1 MAAIRVDISQ
11 DRYSV
16 GSEPKPKTDMQGRQR
31 TDRVTG
37 IGLST
42 TQLVKIGP
50 EGAEVLNCVTA
61 GVPEVKV
68 GDEVRPRNLIA
79 IPWQQEG
86 RSGVSFKADAIEPIP
101 AAAGKGGAA

>member
-1 MAAIRVDISQ
+1 MATIRVDISQ

-16 GSEPKPKTDMQGRQR
+16 GAAPKPKTDMQGRQR

-37 IGLST
+37 DGLSV

-50 EGAEVLNCVTA
+50 DGAEVFNCTTA
-61 GVPEVKV
+61 GVPDVAV

-79 IPWQQEG
+79 IPWQQDG
-86 RSGVSFKADAIEPIP
+86 RSGVSFKADAIETVP
-101 AAAGKGGAA
+101 AAAGKGGAP